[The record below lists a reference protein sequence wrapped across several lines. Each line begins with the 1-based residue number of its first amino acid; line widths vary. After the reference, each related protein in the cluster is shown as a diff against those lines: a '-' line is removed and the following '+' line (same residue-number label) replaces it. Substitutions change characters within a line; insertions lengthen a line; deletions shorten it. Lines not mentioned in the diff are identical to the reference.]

1 MEWVKKL
8 ERDNVKKKKGNLLN
22 ADIEREYWIAVNW
35 REAEAGS
42 SIPI

>member
-8 ERDNVKKKKGNLLN
+8 ERDNVKKKGNLLN
-22 ADIEREYWIAVNW
+22 ADIEREYWIAGNW

>member
-8 ERDNVKKKKGNLLN
+8 ERDNVKKKGNLLN
-22 ADIEREYWIAVNW
+22 ADIEHEYWIAANW